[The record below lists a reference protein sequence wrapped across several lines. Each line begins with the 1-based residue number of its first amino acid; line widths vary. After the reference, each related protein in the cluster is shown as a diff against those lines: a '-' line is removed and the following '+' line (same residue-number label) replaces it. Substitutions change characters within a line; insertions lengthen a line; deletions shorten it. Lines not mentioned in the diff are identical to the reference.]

1 MGKDLKGKELGKG
14 ILQRK
19 DGRYCGRFTDRFGQR
34 QNLYSFK
41 LSELRTMMTEA
52 MYENDK
58 RLNVYNERI
67 TVDDWYEKWI
77 ELYKKNIVRDTTLK
91 NYQSNYRA
99 HIKEKIGFI
108 RLRDLNM
115 AHIQK
120 LLNGMRDAGYHYKT
134 ILQVRIILVDMFEK
148 AILSEFMTKNPAK
161 NVTIVKDGKQERR
174 VLTQDEESEFLKAAS
189 GNWYEMLFQ
198 LALLTGLRQ
207 GELCALT
214 WDDVDW
220 DAGLLHVTKTLIYSK
235 LEGETAISFKINP
248 PKTQNSRRDIPL
260 TDEALRILKKQK
272 GQDEWL
278 MAQMGK
284 RGKLKP
290 LKGFENLIFKTRTA
304 APISGQTFGDAIKT
318 VIRTI
323 NKSRAEGMPEF
334 EHFTPHTLR
343 HTFAT
348 RCFENGMK
356 PRTLQ
361 DILGHASLDMTMGLY
376 THVTQE
382 QKRREVDKIASI
394 RAVSSGVELV

>member
-34 QNLYSFK
+34 QCLYSFK

-67 TVDDWYEKWI
+67 TVDDWHEKWI
-77 ELYKKNIVRDTTLK
+77 ELYKRNIVRDTTLK

-134 ILQVRIILVDMFEK
+134 ILQIRIILVDMFEK

-174 VLTQDEESEFLKAAS
+174 VLTQAEESEFLKAAS

-214 WDDVDW
+214 WADVDW
-220 DAGLLHVTKTLIYSK
+220 DAGLLRITKTLIYSK
-235 LEGETAISFKINP
+235 LEGENAISFKVNP
-248 PKTQNSRRDIPL
+248 PKTRNSYRDIPL

-272 GQDEWL
+272 GQDERL
-278 MAQMGK
+278 MAQTGK
-284 RGKLKP
+284 RGNLKP
-290 LKGFENLIFKTRTA
+290 VKGFENLVFKTRTA

-323 NKSRAEGMPEF
+323 NKNRAEGALEF

-361 DILGHASLDMTMGLY
+361 DLLGHASLDMTMGLY
-376 THVTQE
+376 THVTPE
-382 QKRREVDKIASI
+382 QKRQEVDKIAVI
-394 RAVSSGVELV
+394 GAVSSGV